1 MRGWTLLWIVAI
13 LALVTN
19 VASAHH
25 PFSAHYDATKSGM
38 ITGKIAAVQ
47 WTNPHV
53 VLALDVESDGKT
65 ERWMIEGYP
74 PNTLR
79 RQGWDKDSLGEGD
92 RVTVSGWPARDATP
106 KIFSGREVTFED
118 GSKRIFGGDASNG
131 AGPNT
136 WECHTGDCPT
146 AKWIPSIVK

>member
-1 MRGWTLLWIVAI
+1 MRGWTLLRIVAI
-13 LALVTN
+13 LALVMN

-25 PFSAHYDATKSGM
+25 PFSAHYDATKSGTL
-38 ITGKIAAVQ
+38 TGKVAAVQ

-53 VLALDVESDGKT
+53 VLALDVEGDGKT
-65 ERWMIEGYP
+65 ERWIIEGYP

-79 RQGWDKDSLGEGD
+79 RQGWDKDSVREGNQI
-92 RVTVSGWPARDATP
+92 TVSGWPARDATL
-106 KIFSGREVTFED
+106 KIFSGREVTFGD
-118 GSKRIFGGDASNG
+118 GSKRIFGGEPSN
-131 AGPNT
+131 A

>member
-1 MRGWTLLWIVAI
+1 MLRIVAI
-13 LALVTN
+13 LASVMN

-25 PFSAHYDATKSGM
+25 PFSAHYDATKSGTL
-38 ITGKIAAVQ
+38 TGNVAAVQ

-53 VLALDVESDGKT
+53 VLALDVESAGKT

-74 PNTLR
+74 PNTLL
-79 RQGWDKDSLGEGD
+79 RQGWDKDSLREGK
-92 RVTVSGWPARDATP
+92 RITVSGWPARDANL

-118 GSKRIFGGDASNG
+118 GSKLIFGGGPSN
-131 AGPNT
+131 A

-146 AKWIPSIVK
+146 ATWIPSIVK

>member
-1 MRGWTLLWIVAI
+1 MRGWTLLRI
-13 LALVTN
+13 LALLALLIN

-25 PFSAHYDATKSGM
+25 PFSVHYDATKSGM

-53 VLALDVESDGKT
+53 VLALDVESDGRT

-79 RQGWDKDSLGEGD
+79 RQGWDKDSLRVGD
-92 RVTVSGWPARDATP
+92 RITVSGWPARDANL
-106 KIFSGREVTFED
+106 KIFSGHEVTFED
-118 GSKRIFGGDASNG
+118 GSKRIFGADASKG

-136 WECHTGDCPT
+136 WCPTGNCPT
-146 AKWIPSIVK
+146 ANWIPSIVQ

>member
-1 MRGWTLLWIVAI
+1 MRAQTVLRFVAI
-13 LALVTN
+13 LAWVVN

-25 PFSAHYDATKSGM
+25 PFSVNYDAAKFGTL
-38 ITGKIAAVQ
+38 TGKVAAVQ

-79 RQGWDKDSLGEGD
+79 RQGWDTDSLREGT
-92 RVTVSGWPARDATP
+92 RITVSGWHARDRTL
-106 KIFSGREVTFED
+106 KIFRGSEVTFEN
-118 GSKRIFGGDASNG
+118 GSTRVFGE
-131 AGPNT
+131 GPSDL
-136 WECHTGDCPT
+136 WQCGSADCPT
-146 AKWIPSIVK
+146 SKWIPSIVK